1 MDRLKNLFIISF
13 LAISVTGCQSIKEKT
28 DDIIKKE
35 NQKLSEY
42 IGKNSND
49 LKIDLGKP
57 DKDFKNEVG
66 NTIFVY
72 QSKKYGIP
80 CERKFEINDNN
91 IIEGFSS
98 SGCI

>member
-1 MDRLKNLFIISF
+1 MHKLKNLLIIFF
-13 LAISVTGCQSIKEKT
+13 LVVLVTGCQSIQEKT

-49 LKIDLGKP
+49 LKINLGKP
-57 DKDFKNEVG
+57 DEDFKNEEG

-72 QSKKYGIP
+72 QSRKYGIP
-80 CERKFEINDNN
+80 CERNFEIDPNS
-91 IIEGFSS
+91 IVVGFVSK
-98 SGCI
+98 GCF

>member
-1 MDRLKNLFIISF
+1 MKKFRYLLIIFF
-13 LAISVTGCQSIKEKT
+13 LVISVTGCQSIKKKT

-49 LKIDLGKP
+49 LKINLGKP
-57 DKDFKNEVG
+57 DEDFKNEEG

-72 QSKKYGIP
+72 QSKKYGIT
-80 CERKFEINDNN
+80 CERNFEIDSNS
-91 IIEGFSS
+91 IVVGFVSK
-98 SGCI
+98 GCF

>member
-1 MDRLKNLFIISF
+1 MLILLYIST
-13 LAISVTGCQSIKEKT
+13 IGCQTIKEKT
-28 DDIIKKE
+28 DKIVEKE

-49 LKIDLGKP
+49 LKINLGKP
-57 DKDFKNEVG
+57 DEDFKNEEG

-80 CERKFEINDNN
+80 CERNFEIDTNS
-91 IIEGFSS
+91 IVVGFVSK
-98 SGCI
+98 GCF

>member
-1 MDRLKNLFIISF
+1 MLILLYIST
-13 LAISVTGCQSIKEKT
+13 IGCQTIKEKT
-28 DDIIKKE
+28 DKIVEKE

-80 CERKFEINDNN
+80 CERNFEIDTNS
-91 IIEGFSS
+91 IVVGFVSK
-98 SGCI
+98 GCF

>member
-1 MDRLKNLFIISF
+1 MKKFRYLLIISF
-13 LAISVTGCQSIKEKT
+13 LVVSVTGCQSIKEKT

-49 LKIDLGKP
+49 LKINLGKP
-57 DKDFKNEVG
+57 DEDFKNEEG

-80 CERKFEINDNN
+80 CERSFEIDPNS
-91 IIEGFSS
+91 IVVGFVSK
-98 SGCI
+98 GCF

>member
-1 MDRLKNLFIISF
+1 MKKFRYLLIIFF
-13 LAISVTGCQSIKEKT
+13 LVISVSGCQSIKEKT
-28 DDIIKKE
+28 EDIIKKE

-49 LKIDLGKP
+49 LKINLGKP
-57 DKDFKNEVG
+57 DEDFKNEVG

-80 CERKFEINDNN
+80 CERKFEVNASGV
-91 IIEGFSS
+91 IIGFSS